1 MLGVSRADLHG
12 PGLAGRWIV
21 LEQRR
26 DGGTHKTNEQYR
38 RFSAATV
45 GGDQK
50 SRPAKME
57 QAHPFD
63 VPPS

>member
-1 MLGVSRADLHG
+1 MLGVSVAICMDLDW
-12 PGLAGRWIV
+12 LVAGSCWNNDE
-21 LEQRR
+21 LEEPK
-26 DGGTHKTNEQYR
+26 KTNEQYR

-50 SRPAKME
+50 SRLAKME